1 MELKNKIVLELDERY
16 FNQIDLRNAVI
27 ERLKKEGKN
36 CEAVDNYTILINN
49 QKYTLTEKN
58 ISMGGVPLQQVI
70 LKKVE

>member
-49 QKYTLTEKN
+49 
-58 ISMGGVPLQQVI
+58 
-70 LKKVE
+70 